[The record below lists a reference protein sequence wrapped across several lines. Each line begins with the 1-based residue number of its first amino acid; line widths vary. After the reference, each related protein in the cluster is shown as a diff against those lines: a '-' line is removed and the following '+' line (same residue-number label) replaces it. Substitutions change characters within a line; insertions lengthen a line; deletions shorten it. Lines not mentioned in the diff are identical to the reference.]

1 MRNAVTSPNGT
12 TVRAFAT
19 FVYRG
24 LPAIIAG
31 GARAAADRSA
41 EITKQ
46 LG

>member
-1 MRNAVTSPNGT
+1 VTSPNGT
-12 TVRAFAT
+12 TERAIAT
-19 FVYRG
+19 FDDRG
-24 LPAIIAG
+24 LPAIIAA